1 MKGDLLGLI
10 PGIHPQWEVCQ
21 LHGALAGKNV
31 SSQEG
36 LVQ

>member
-10 PGIHPQWEVCQ
+10 PGIHSQWGICQ
-21 LHGALAGKNV
+21 LSGALAGKNV